1 MLAKQIKDSGTR
13 KKLRRLEL
21 KRVSY
26 KYILSRLSS
35 SRFGCRSLRHPS
47 GFKNLFRTKIRRRC
61 VLTNRVRGVQTEY
74 NISRVKLREMLQF
87 GLIPGYKKSI

>member
-1 MLAKQIKDSGTR
+1 MLAKQIKDSSIR
-13 KKLRRLEL
+13 KKLKKLEL

-26 KYILSRLSS
+26 KYILSRLSNNELGY
-35 SRFGCRSLRHPS
+35 RFLQHPCN
-47 GFKNLFRTKIRRRC
+47 FKNLFRTKIRRRC
-61 VLTNRVRGVQTEY
+61 VLTNRARGVQTKY